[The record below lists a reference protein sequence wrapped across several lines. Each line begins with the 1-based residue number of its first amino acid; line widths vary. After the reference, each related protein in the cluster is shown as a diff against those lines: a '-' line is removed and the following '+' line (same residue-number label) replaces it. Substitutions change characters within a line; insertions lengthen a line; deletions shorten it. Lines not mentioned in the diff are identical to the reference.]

1 VRQRNS
7 FADWGRQLAPHY
19 QQVQDYVRQLQQ
31 GTPPAPQHG
40 QGGQPAKPGNPFGLP
55 EYDPS
60 WAQLIQKNAVTGEFE
75 PVPGAPP
82 DIVHRVLGYERK
94 LRDVQA
100 KFWQNPA
107 EALGPILAETIKP
120 LLQQHVQQNLGAM
133 QDQQA
138 AQQFVAQN
146 GAWLYQKNPQGQPII
161 DPLTQQPI
169 LSAQGA
175 SFRQHLER
183 AAQYGITSQAAQID
197 YAVNQTRA
205 EILQAGGQAPAA
217 GAAAP
222 AAVPPGQSARDNFL
236 QLHNRRA
243 VNHAGSTIPAPG
255 TPPGTPP
262 AGQNRAEMSL
272 ADRMRQDFVAAGV
285 SDADIAREIETT
297 GR

>member
-1 VRQRNS
+1 
-7 FADWGRQLAPHY
+7 LAPHY
-19 QQVQDYVRQLQQ
+19 SEFQEFLRQRA
-31 GTPPAPQHG
+31 TPATQPAASA
-40 QGGQPAKPGNPFGLP
+40 PAKPANPFNLP

-60 WAQLIQKNAVTGEFE
+60 WAQLIQKNAVTGELE
-75 PVPGAPP
+75 PAPGAPP

-94 LRDVQA
+94 LREVQA

-120 LLQQHVQQNLGAM
+120 LLQQHVQQNLGAL

-146 GAWLYQKNPQGQPII
+146 GSWLYQKNPQGQPII

-205 EILQAGGQAPAA
+205 EILQAGGQAPAT

-222 AAVPPGQSARDNFL
+222 AAVPPGQSAKDNFL
-236 QLHNRRA
+236 QIHNRRA
-243 VNHAGSTIPAPG
+243 ANHAGSTVPAPG
-255 TPPGTPP
+255 TPPGTPA

-272 ADRMRQDFVAAGV
+272 ADRMRADFVAAGV